1 MSFNNLQR
9 DSRRAGLLKVIIRS
23 KHIADLEAVL
33 RNVSETGLA
42 LRVSCPFY
50 AGEVIEVDLPG
61 IGFVAGTVRWVDHPR
76 IGVELDASIDPDDL
90 LFKLRKQD
98 DITNAE
104 RENAPLHA
112 ASLFVHVGGIKRP
125 GFRVP

>member
-42 LRVSCPFY
+42 LRVSCPFS
-50 AGEVIEVDLPG
+50 ASEVIEVDLPG
-61 IGFVAGTVRWVDHPR
+61 IGFVAGTVRWV
-76 IGVELDASIDPDDL
+76 DPDDL